1 MKQKVV
7 IKVSMNGQKSRSKAM
22 KIAVG
27 VSGVESAALQ
37 GQDKSQ
43 IEVTGDGVD
52 AVALTTLL
60 RKNVGYAE
68 LVSVSQ
74 VGEKKEGE
82 KKQDP
87 KKDDPKKNEA
97 TVHPPVVWTTS
108 NPYGVYQIQEFRD
121 PNYENNCSIM

>member
-7 IKVSMNGQKSRSKAM
+7 IKVSMNGQKSRSKALR
-22 KIAVG
+22 IAVG

-52 AVALTTLL
+52 AITLTTLI

-68 LVSVSQ
+68 LVSVSP
-74 VGEKKEGE
+74 VGEKKETE
-82 KKQDP
+82 KKENP
-87 KKDDPKKNEA
+87 KKEENKNQA
-97 TVHPPVVWTTS
+97 TVQPLWAHYPST
-108 NPYGVYQIQEFRD
+108 GAVYLCEV
-121 PNYENNCSIM
+121 PNHEPSCSIL